1 MTTKKTDTKTQGAAP
16 SHSLYVKSNQ
26 FGDPV
31 NIRIA
36 AMWNNPDKGYMGV
49 SMENLSLKENPN
61 KGDGQPPYLM
71 FVNTKIYG
79 QDAFVEIGTITER
92 EDQTGF
98 DINLGDVVAFE
109 NKPRKAVPNNK
120 KAANKN
126 LQP

>member
-1 MTTKKTDTKTQGAAP
+1 
-16 SHSLYVKSNQ
+16 
-26 FGDPV
+26 
-31 NIRIA
+31 
-36 AMWNNPDKGYMGV
+36 MWNNPDKGYMGV

-79 QDAFVEIGTITER
+79 QDALVEIGTITER